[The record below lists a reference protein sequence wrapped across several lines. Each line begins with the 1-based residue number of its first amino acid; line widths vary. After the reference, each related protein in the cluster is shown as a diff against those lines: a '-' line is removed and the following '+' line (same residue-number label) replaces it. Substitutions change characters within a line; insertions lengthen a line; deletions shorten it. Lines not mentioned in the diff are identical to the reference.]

1 MDFWVYKI
9 IYKGREYYVLSENE
23 LGNEVYKISGMKIA
37 MDDLSELTSSLRVN
51 TISNLFVIKEAE
63 SFIKTINPDQLV
75 EFTKEL
81 EIDKIKFHDLL
92 FTHPDGNI
100 YDYSNDFNMLRT
112 AQLLSSKYEGYPL
125 HLFKMGPVG
134 TGKTTEDEVLDYKF
148 QEEQGI
154 LEAANSTL
162 KSIVPSFKEKP
173 ANLGYICKCNRIAI
187 IDEMMKMVEAAMG
200 HDNSRISN
208 YFGQM
213 NMLLEQKDRM
223 VGSGNNNSTKVK
235 STSKISITTNNIN
248 GKFTISDH
256 LGIID
261 PTTLSRMLV
270 WVQDYDEISGIYNSM
285 CVDKSPAHTP
295 NPPKAFSRGCSDNED
310 IYTRLCVGGV
320 NGNDFLTI
328 YDSCQQFLVNYDITK
343 CKKIFDVIVGL
354 AGGQMKQV
362 WRARGIH
369 HIVLL
374 VDGITKHRCL
384 FEDYDNSF
392 NPIDVDY
399 DLVERILIHM
409 VKGWD
414 ISYHPAK
421 MQENIQ

>member
-1 MDFWVYKI
+1 MKQYKGCLWLGLLRKFKKENKVDEQIVTQHKFIDERIDKRYDGRIVATLNMDFWVYKI

-154 LEAANSTL
+154 LEASKLN
-162 KSIVPSFKEKP
+162 
-173 ANLGYICKCNRIAI
+173 
-187 IDEMMKMVEAAMG
+187 
-200 HDNSRISN
+200 
-208 YFGQM
+208 
-213 NMLLEQKDRM
+213 
-223 VGSGNNNSTKVK
+223 TKK
-235 STSKISITTNNIN
+235 
-248 GKFTISDH
+248 
-256 LGIID
+256 
-261 PTTLSRMLV
+261 
-270 WVQDYDEISGIYNSM
+270 Y
-285 CVDKSPAHTP
+285 
-295 NPPKAFSRGCSDNED
+295 CS
-310 IYTRLCVGGV
+310 
-320 NGNDFLTI
+320 
-328 YDSCQQFLVNYDITK
+328 
-343 CKKIFDVIVGL
+343 
-354 AGGQMKQV
+354 
-362 WRARGIH
+362 
-369 HIVLL
+369 
-374 VDGITKHRCL
+374 
-384 FEDYDNSF
+384 
-392 NPIDVDY
+392 
-399 DLVERILIHM
+399 
-409 VKGWD
+409 
-414 ISYHPAK
+414 
-421 MQENIQ
+421 

>member
-1 MDFWVYKI
+1 M
-9 IYKGREYYVLSENE
+9 YYLKNE

-187 IDEMMKMVEAAMG
+187 IDEMMKMVDNAMNNTR
-200 HDNSRISN
+200 NSTEFKNQLSN
-208 YFGQM
+208 LNFI
-213 NMLLEQKDRM
+213 LEHRSRRAN
-223 VGSGNNNSTKVK
+223 SGNGNLFCKPTAKMIV
-235 STSKISITTNNIN
+235 TTNPSMKSKYIHEEL
-248 GKFTISDH
+248 SV
-256 LGIID
+256 ID
-261 PTTLSRMLV
+261 PST
-270 WVQDYDEISGIYNSM
+270 
-285 CVDKSPAHTP
+285 
-295 NPPKAFSRGCSDNED
+295 FSRC
-310 IYTRLCVGGV
+310 LC
-320 NGNDFLTI
+320 
-328 YDSCQQFLVNYDITK
+328 Y
-343 CKKIFDVIVGL
+343 
-354 AGGQMKQV
+354 
-362 WRARGIH
+362 
-369 HIVLL
+369 
-374 VDGITKHRCL
+374 
-384 FEDYDNSF
+384 
-392 NPIDVDY
+392 
-399 DLVERILIHM
+399 
-409 VKGWD
+409 VKGESHVEF
-414 ISYHPAK
+414 IEKNELRNCANTYPLYCNKGETNEKIYHITSECSHK
-421 MQENIQ
+421 I